1 MISVITPVYK
11 TEGYLDQCVKSI
23 LNQSYRDFE
32 FILVDDGSPD
42 RCGAMCDCWAEKDCR
57 VKVIHCANN
66 GVSAARNA
74 GIDQAKGDYLCFVDS
89 DDWVAE
95 DYLETLYTLAK
106 ENEADMACCNFV
118 PVSEDGSLSEKIV
131 HTAPGVYSQ
140 DAFWSRYFSARY
152 NRIFFEVAWNKL
164 YRRKLF
170 DHCRYQAGKFYED
183 SYILF
188 DLVSA
193 CGKIA
198 IMDAVKY
205 FYRQHSD
212 SIMSKA
218 RDSVSLDSLEPYF
231 LRTEK
236 FMKNKKWFFAEN
248 MLCIVIY

>member
-106 ENEADMACCNFV
+106 ENEADMAYGIDGKGT
-118 PVSEDGSLSEKIV
+118 PAYKEMRGKARRLYQEMLWHLTIKRKITIAAYLVSESLFKRIV
-131 HTAPGVYSQ
+131 HA
-140 DAFWSRYFSARY
+140 
-152 NRIFFEVAWNKL
+152 NN
-164 YRRKLF
+164 
-170 DHCRYQAGKFYED
+170 
-183 SYILF
+183 
-188 DLVSA
+188 
-193 CGKIA
+193 
-198 IMDAVKY
+198 
-205 FYRQHSD
+205 
-212 SIMSKA
+212 
-218 RDSVSLDSLEPYF
+218 
-231 LRTEK
+231 
-236 FMKNKKWFFAEN
+236 
-248 MLCIVIY
+248 